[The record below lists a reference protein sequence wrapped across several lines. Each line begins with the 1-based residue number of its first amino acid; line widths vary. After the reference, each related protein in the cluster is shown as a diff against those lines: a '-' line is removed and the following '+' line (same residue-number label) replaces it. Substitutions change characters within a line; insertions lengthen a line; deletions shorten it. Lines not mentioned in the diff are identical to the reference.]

1 MLNQKV
7 RLRAGNQYIIPK
19 IQTVQGDTGRVLV
32 CEIEDFD
39 IPGGVTATFW
49 AMKPSGKSVQNDAP
63 FSDQSPFFGW
73 TTPTG
78 GCTITTDDPLEPIIS
93 ADTAQ
98 TPECSYLLTGYIDG
112 LRARNNETVIAAL
125 SNQVV
130 ALTQKSMEG

>member
-19 IQTVQGDTGRVLV
+19 IQTVQGDTRRVLV

-39 IPGGVTATFW
+39 IPGGATATFR

-63 FSDQSPFFGW
+63 FSDQLPFFGW

-78 GCTITTDDPLEPIIS
+78 GCTITTDDPPEPIIS